1 MDEEGRGRLV
11 SQAHTK
17 RDPAAIA
24 GVVEA
29 YKACGYEIALGNP
42 DCLLT
47 RLSKKGRR
55 IETSAAISLS
65 DLLLFQWIA
74 ATAPWERALVIGNSF
89 GFSSFL
95 LADLCAACSVDAIDA
110 EVEGSENHLGS
121 EITRQI
127 ARDYYPG
134 VQLTIGFS
142 PGDLEKACR
151 FRNYEFIFI
160 DGLHTNEQLIADFEG
175 IRELRSENSV
185 VYCHDVGMAGMQSGW
200 QRIKSQLL
208 KENDE
213 AFDLHFTSSG
223 STMVVHGIPVLEDFM
238 KLCCR
243 PLGEVYYYF
252 GSRHV
257 GFRTAARM
265 LLRTLKY
272 SSPYGHYVE
281 RLTLG
286 LLRGRIFKRNGR
298 T

>member
-1 MDEEGRGRLV
+1 VRGFDL
-11 SQAHTK
+11 
-17 RDPAAIA
+17 PAILK
-24 GVVEA
+24 VIEA

-47 RLSKKGRR
+47 RLSKNGRP
-55 IETSAAISLS
+55 IDSSAAISLS

-74 ATAPWERALVIGNSF
+74 AMAPWERALIIGNSF
-89 GFSSFL
+89 GFSTFI
-95 LADLCAACSVDAIDA
+95 LASLCPGCSVDAIDA
-110 EVEGSENHLGS
+110 EVEGNENQLGS
-121 EITRQI
+121 AITRQI

-134 VQLTIGFS
+134 VKLTIGFS
-142 PGDLEKACR
+142 PWDLEKACR
-151 FRNYEFIFI
+151 FREYEFIFI
-160 DGLHTNEQLIADFEG
+160 DGLHTNEQLIADFGG
-175 IRELRSENSV
+175 IRDLRSENSV

-200 QRIKSQLL
+200 QHIKSQLL

-213 AFDLHFTSSG
+213 AFDLQFTSSG
-223 STMVVHGIPVLEDFM
+223 STMVVGGIPVLEDFM

-243 PLGEVYYYF
+243 PLGEVHYYF

-265 LLRTLKY
+265 LLRTFKY
-272 SSPYGHYVE
+272 SSPYGHYVG

-286 LLRGRIFKRNGR
+286 LLLGRIFKGKSR